1 MSEAD
6 NHNDSAQM
14 EMRVTVSIAP
24 ISNADERIVDLFGSL
39 AFDLAQ
45 LVGCSRQTSSNANVQ
60 TSERTSTALQDNLL
74 STGELRFEMSLR
86 ESNLQVKLTVSPGA
100 EASDGTEAWFRLDE
114 PEPEVTNASAKTIK
128 VKRSDL
134 GGLTEK
140 SSTRK
145 RFGAGGG
152 PGPGDDGGARA
163 GSSDPRFGVIPL
175 RKKPR

>member
-6 NHNDSAQM
+6 DPNDRAQM

-24 ISNADERIVDLFGSL
+24 ISNADERIIDLFGSL

-45 LVGCSRQTSSNANVQ
+45 LVGCSRQTSSNANIQ
-60 TSERTSTALQDNLL
+60 TLEGTTAALQDNLL
-74 STGELRFEMSLR
+74 STGELQFEMSLR
-86 ESNLQVKLTVSPGA
+86 ASSLQVKCTVTPGA

-114 PEPEVTNASAKTIK
+114 PEPEVTNPGAKTIK

-134 GGLTEK
+134 GGMTAK

-145 RFGAGGG
+145 RFGVGGS
-152 PGPGDDGGARA
+152 PGPGDDGGASS
-163 GSSDPRFGVIPL
+163 GSSDPQFGVIPL